1 MALFAIFFLAQVK
14 GGREEIHLFPASFS
28 QLQRKKKKKGKRKR
42 DVLII
47 FKQLLAGRRDL
58 PVIRRYV
65 SVSYNEGGLVTPL
78 INILFQG
85 NSNETIHHH
94 SEWEEL
100 AGPSVNNQQGM
111 EAPWLWGW
119 GGGKIQESLQAGTLR
134 LKSPSHPPPPILQ
147 KLERHPLQQISRSI
161 RWELEGVGTQ

>member
-100 AGPSVNNQQGM
+100 AGPSVNYQQGM

-119 GGGKIQESLQAGTLR
+119 GGGEDTGITPGWDTEAEVTF
-134 LKSPSHPPPPILQ
+134 PPPTSDSA
-147 KLERHPLQQISRSI
+147 KI
-161 RWELEGVGTQ
+161 RETPTSADKQVH